1 MYGFYILILQ
11 CFTDLYHMD
20 RLNYINSANAAYID
34 TLYQSYQQDP
44 ESVDFGWQK
53 FFEGFDF
60 GRGSESAP
68 VAGNAAAADSEHF
81 LKEINVLNMI
91 NGYRSRGHLF
101 TKTNPVRER
110 RQYFPGKE
118 LETFGL
124 SDADLDTVFNAGVE
138 VGLGAAKLRDI
149 HDLLEQ
155 TYCQSIGAEYKYIR
169 NPIKTK
175 WFEDRM
181 EKERNTPHFSAE
193 EKKRILNKLNEA
205 VLFENFLGTKFLGQK
220 RFSLEGAEAL
230 IPALDSVIE
239 KGAELGLAEFVIG
252 MAHRGRLNVLAN
264 IMKKS
269 YKEIF
274 SEFEGKTF
282 DVDSPFGG
290 DVKYHLGYSNDIS
303 TNSGKKIHL
312 SLCPNPSHLE
322 AVDPVVEGLTRAKI
336 DFKYNRDYSKIAP
349 ILIHGDASIA
359 GQGIVY
365 EVLQMMKLDGYRTG
379 GTIHL
384 VINNQI
390 GFTTNYKDA
399 RSSTY
404 CTDVAKTV
412 LSPVLH
418 VNGDDAEALVY
429 AINLAMEYRQTFH
442 EDVFIDILCYRR
454 YGHNESDEPKFTQP
468 LLYKAIESHAN
479 PREIYN
485 QKLLAEGSIGASV
498 AAEMEKSFRALLQE
512 KLNESKAEERF
523 TDIKPMFAGAW
534 KGLHIAAEKDIAV
547 SSDTAISEKD
557 FLEIGQK
564 ITQLPTDKEFFKK
577 IEKLFDERK
586 KMVNETH
593 TFDWAMGE
601 LIAYGSLL
609 KEGSRVRLSGED
621 VKRGTFSHRHAV
633 LTLADSEEEYTPLNT
648 LGTEAKFDIYNSH
661 LSEYGVLGFEYGYA
675 LADPNTLAIWEAQ
688 FGDFFN
694 GAQIIVD
701 QYVASAETKWQRG
714 NGLVMLLP
722 HGYEGQGPEHSSA
735 RIERFMELCA
745 DNNIQVANCTTPAN
759 FFHILRRQLHRDFR
773 KPLVVFTPKSLLRN
787 PMCVSPMEEF
797 TKGKFRELI
806 DDSYVSDKGVK
817 RVLFC
822 SGKIYYDLL
831 EKQQADKRK
840 DVAIV
845 RIEQLYPTPIAQMQK
860 IKAKYVNAAEFI
872 WVQEEPENMGAWPYM
887 CRKLRKT
894 DLQLDV
900 ISRKESSST
909 ATGYAKQ
916 HTSQQLYIVGKA
928 FETVA
933 GDSVKKT
940 VKKTVE
946 KMAETSAD

>member
-1 MYGFYILILQ
+1 
-11 CFTDLYHMD
+11 MD
-20 RLNYINSANAAYID
+20 RFTYLSNENSAYID
-34 TLYQSYQQDP
+34 SLYEAYRENP

-60 GRGSESAP
+60 GKGAE
-68 VAGNAAAADSEHF
+68 GAAATKAGTAAPEHV

-110 RQYFPGKE
+110 RHYFPGKE

-124 SDADLDTVFNAGVE
+124 SDADLDTVFNAGIE
-138 VGLGAAKLRDI
+138 VGLGKVTLRAI
-149 HDLLEQ
+149 RDLLEE
-155 TYCQSIGAEYKYIR
+155 TYCDTIGAEYKYIR
-169 NPIKTK
+169 NPNKIK
-175 WFEDRM
+175 WFESRM
-181 EKERNTPHFSAE
+181 EKTRNQPSFSIE
-193 EKKRILNKLNEA
+193 EKKRIFNKLNQA
-205 VLFENFLGTKFLGQK
+205 VGFESFLGTKFLGQK

-239 KGAELGLAEFVIG
+239 KGANLGIEEFTIG

-264 IMKKS
+264 IMGKT
-269 YKEIF
+269 YQEIF
-274 SEFEGKTF
+274 AEFEGKNYDQNT
-282 DVDSPFGG
+282 VYGG
-290 DVKYHLGYSNDIS
+290 DVKYHLGFS
-303 TNSGKKIHL
+303 TDVQTTNGKNVHL

-322 AVDPVVEGLTRAKI
+322 TVDPVVEGQTRAKI
-336 DFKYNRDYSKIAP
+336 DFKYNGDTNRIAP
-349 ILIHGDASIA
+349 ILIHGDASVA
-359 GQGIVY
+359 AQGIIY
-365 EVLQMMKLDGYRTG
+365 EVLQMERLEGYQTG
-379 GTIHL
+379 GTVHL

-404 CTDVAKTV
+404 CTDIAKTV
-412 LSPVLH
+412 LSPVFH

-429 AINLAMEYRQTFH
+429 TINLAMEYRQEFK

-454 YGHNESDEPKFTQP
+454 FGHNEADEPKFTQP
-468 LLYKAIESHAN
+468 VLYKAIEAHPN
-479 PREIYN
+479 PREVYL
-485 QKLLAEGSIGASV
+485 QKLLAQNDITAD
-498 AAEMEKSFRALLQE
+498 AAKEMDKTFRAQLQ
-512 KLNESKAEERF
+512 KSLDASKAQDRF
-523 TDIKPMFAGAW
+523 LESKPMFAGAW
-534 KGLHIAAEKDIAV
+534 EGLHIATEKENV
-547 SSDTAISEKD
+547 KPVGTAISEAELIK
-557 FLEIGQK
+557 IGQK
-564 ITQLPTDKEFFKK
+564 ITDLPKGKDFFKK
-577 IEKLFDERK
+577 IEKLFDDRR

-593 TFDWAMGE
+593 VFDWAMGE
-601 LIAYGSLL
+601 LLAYGSLL
-609 KEGSRVRLSGED
+609 AEGHPVRLSGED

-633 LTLADSEEEYTPLNT
+633 LTLADSEEEYTPLST
-648 LGTEAKFDIYNSH
+648 LDTEAKFYIYNSL

-675 LADPNTLAIWEAQ
+675 LANPHALTIWEAQ
-688 FGDFFN
+688 FGDFVN

-759 FFHILRRQLHRDFR
+759 FFHVMRRQLHRDFR
-773 KPLVVFTPKSLLRN
+773 KPLIVFTPKSLLRS
-787 PMCVSPMEEF
+787 PMCVSPLADF
-797 TKGKFRELI
+797 TNGQFQELI
-806 DDSYVSDKGVK
+806 ADNFADTKKVK

-831 EKQQADKRK
+831 GKQQTDKRT

-845 RIEQLYPTPIAQMQK
+845 RIEQLYPTPADQMLRLK
-860 IKAKYVNAAEFI
+860 STYSNAAEFI

-887 CRKLRKT
+887 FRKFGKSVLN
-894 DLQLDV
+894 LDI
-900 ISRKESSST
+900 ISRKESAST

-916 HTSQQLYIVGKA
+916 HNSQQLYIVGKA
-928 FETVA
+928 FETQA
-933 GDSVKKT
+933 GEVVKEKIKET
-940 VKKTVE
+940 TK
-946 KMAETSAD
+946 KMANAGAD